1 MFKIKTS
8 KTEMRSFYIPFP
20 LRQRVCQIIRFDVF
34 VPKRIE
40 RLPVER
46 TWNKVNA
53 VFCRNS
59 RYFVTAVSTTNIW
72 LAIMDHINN
81 SVDMSHVA
89 GIAVHNPRL
98 GLSCLARHPDRR
110 RDKAIRRAI
119 RFAGI
124 DLVCNMFKHLRRDV
138 LIVAFI

>member
-8 KTEMRSFYIPFP
+8 KTKMRSFCIPFP
-20 LRQRVCQIIRFDVF
+20 LRQRVRQIVRFNVF
-34 VPKRIE
+34 VPKRVE

-46 TWNKVNA
+46 VRNKVNA

-59 RYFVTAVSTTNIW
+59 GYFLITVLTTNIW

-81 SVDMSHVA
+81 SIDISHVA
-89 GIAVHNPRL
+89 GIAVQDPRL

-124 DLVCNMFKHLRRDV
+124 DLVRDMFKHLRRDV